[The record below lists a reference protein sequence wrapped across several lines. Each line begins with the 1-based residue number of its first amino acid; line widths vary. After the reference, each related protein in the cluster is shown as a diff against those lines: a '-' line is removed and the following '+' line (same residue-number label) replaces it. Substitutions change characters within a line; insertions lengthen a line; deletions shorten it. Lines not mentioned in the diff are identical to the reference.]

1 MRRQLRLTLAADLIL
16 TLHFCI
22 VFFVVFGLVALP
34 IGYLKNYSW
43 TRNIKFRVAHML
55 LMGIITLEA
64 ILGITCPLTIIE
76 NTLRQIDYQQSFVA
90 YWVSQFIYWDLPAYF
105 FVILYAA
112 CFIWA
117 IIFWKLHPPN
127 YFNRKR
133 VISG

>member
-1 MRRQLRLTLAADLIL
+1 MAAELIL
-16 TLHFCI
+16 ILHFCI

-34 IGYLKNYSW
+34 IGFLKNYSW
-43 TRNIKFRVAHML
+43 TRNIKFRVAHLL

-64 ILGITCPLTIIE
+64 IFGITCPLTIIE

-105 FVILYAA
+105 FVTLYVA

-117 IIFWKLHPPN
+117 LIFWKLHPPN
-127 YFNRKR
+127 YFYRER
-133 VISG
+133 VISD